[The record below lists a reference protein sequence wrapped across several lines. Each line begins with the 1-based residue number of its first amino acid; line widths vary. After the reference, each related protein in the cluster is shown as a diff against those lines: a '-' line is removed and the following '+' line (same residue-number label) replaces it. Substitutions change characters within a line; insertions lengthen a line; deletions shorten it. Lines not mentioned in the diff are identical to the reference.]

1 MLRIFLVA
9 SKLVRNYTNSRGR
22 FAMVKNFFQGGRGIL
37 YSKQA
42 NILSAATIVM
52 LAIAASRILGLLRNR
67 TFVHFFPPETLDSF
81 LAAFQLPDLIFE
93 VLIIGAMSSAFVPI
107 FSSYLAN
114 DKKKEAFF
122 LAGVALNII
131 LVFFLALSILIF
143 IFAHPI
149 YSFVAQGFT
158 PDKISQTVFFAR
170 ILLAAQM
177 FFAVSYL
184 LTAVLESNQRFLA
197 PAVAPLFYS
206 LSIIVSTI
214 LFAPTLGLLAPVLG
228 AVAGSFIHLV
238 IQLPLA
244 LELGFRPIFY
254 IDFKNPGVRSIVK
267 LAWPRVAEL
276 SFSQIKKLFDL
287 SMASLAAGGLT
298 YFRFADSLAALPV
311 GLFGLS
317 IAKASFPQL
326 SRQAAS
332 NMTGFKTTFFSSF
345 KEILFLVLPV
355 SVLLGVLRVPAVRLA
370 FGAAQFDWQDTVQTG
385 YAVSAFCVG
394 AFAYSLS
401 LLVARGFYALQ
412 DTMTPVKV
420 SVFSILINISLGLF
434 FILGLKL
441 PIWGLSLAYA
451 ISGIIQLIVLMG
463 LFSRR
468 VGGFAGCGI
477 GSSFAKMGFSAGVSG
492 LLMFILL
499 KIFDRSAWD
508 KKLSFLGQLGLGLPT
523 TFDHFVLDTR
533 YTLNLLILTL
543 VVALAGIMV
552 YFAVAYLLRVEELG
566 VLARAVRRFSR
577 KPRPPTL
584 IEKEETLVSSHTNGN

>member
-1 MLRIFLVA
+1 M
-9 SKLVRNYTNSRGR
+9 VR
-22 FAMVKNFFQGGRGIL
+22 NFFQGGKNLL

-42 NILSAATIVM
+42 NILSAAAIVM

-81 LAAFQLPDLIFE
+81 LAAFQLPDLILE
-93 VLIIGAMSSAFVPI
+93 VLIIGTMSSAFVPI
-107 FSSYLAN
+107 FSSYLAKE
-114 DKKKEAFF
+114 KKQEAWF

-131 LVFFLALSILIF
+131 LIFFLLLSIFIF

-149 YSFVAQGFT
+149 YSLVAQGFT

-197 PAVAPLFYS
+197 PAVAPLFYN
-206 LSIIVSTI
+206 LSIIIFTI

-228 AVAGSFIHLV
+228 AVAGSFIHLT

-254 IDFKNPGVRSIVK
+254 FDFKNPGVRNTIK
-267 LAWPRVAEL
+267 LAWPRIIEL
-276 SFSQIKKLFDL
+276 SFFQIKKFVDL
-287 SMASLAAGGLT
+287 SMASLIAGGLT

-317 IAKASFPQL
+317 IAKASLPQL
-326 SRQAAS
+326 SRQAGED
-332 NMTGFKTTFFSSF
+332 MQGFKATFSSSF

-355 SVLLGVLRVPAVRLA
+355 SVFLGVLRVPAVRLA
-370 FGAAQFDWQDTVQTG
+370 FGAAQFNWQDTVQTG
-385 YAVSAFCVG
+385 YALSAFCVG

-401 LLVARGFYALQ
+401 FLTARGFYALQ

-420 SVFSILINISLGLF
+420 SVFSILVNIGLGLF

-451 ISGIIQLIVLMG
+451 ISGIIQLIVLME
-463 LFSRR
+463 LLNRR
-468 VGGFAGCGI
+468 VGGFAGYGI
-477 GSSFAKMGFSAGVSG
+477 GSSFAKIGFSAGVSG
-492 LLMFILL
+492 LLMFVLL

-508 KKLSFLGQLGLGLPT
+508 KNLSFLGKLGLALPT
-523 TFDHFVLDTR
+523 TFDRFVLDTR
-533 YTLNLLILTL
+533 YVINLIYLTFF
-543 VVALAGIMV
+543 VALVGLLV
-552 YFAVAYLLRVEELG
+552 YILLAYILKVEELG
-566 VLARAVRRFSR
+566 ILAKSMRRVWR
-577 KPRPPTL
+577 KLPGLGKLAPR
-584 IEKEETLVSSHTNGN
+584 EETFVSSHTNGS

>member
-1 MLRIFLVA
+1 
-9 SKLVRNYTNSRGR
+9 
-22 FAMVKNFFQGGRGIL
+22 MVKNFFQGGRSIL

-67 TFVHFFPPETLDSF
+67 TFVHFFPPETLDLF
-81 LAAFQLPDLIFE
+81 LAAFHLPDLIFE
-93 VLIIGAMSSAFVPI
+93 VLIIGAMASAFVPV
-107 FSSYLAN
+107 FSSYLAK
-114 DKKKEAFF
+114 DKKQEAWF
-122 LAGVALNII
+122 LAGVTLNVIVI
-131 LVFFLALSILIF
+131 FFLVFSLFIF

-149 YSFVAQGFT
+149 YSLVAQGFT

-170 ILLAAQM
+170 ILLVAQM

-197 PAVAPLFYS
+197 PAVAPLFYNI
-206 LSIIVSTI
+206 SIIIFTF

-228 AVAGSFIHLV
+228 AVAGSFIHLI

-244 LELGFRPIFY
+244 LELGFRPVFF
-254 IDFKNPGVRSIVK
+254 IDLKNPGVRSIIK
-267 LAWPRVAEL
+267 LAWPRVIEL
-276 SFSQIKKLFDL
+276 SFVQVKKLVDL

-326 SRQAAS
+326 SRQAG
-332 NMTGFKTTFFSSF
+332 NDMQGFKATFSSSL
-345 KEILFLVLPV
+345 KEILFLVLPA
-355 SVLLGVLRVPAVRLA
+355 SVFLGVLRIPAVRLA

-401 LLVARGFYALQ
+401 LLLARGFYALQ

-420 SVFSILINISLGLF
+420 SVFSILINIPLGLF

-451 ISGIIQLIVLMG
+451 ISGIIQLVILMG

-468 VGGFAGCGI
+468 VGGFAGYGI
-477 GSSFAKMGFSAGVSG
+477 GSAFAKIGFSAGASG
-492 LLMFILL
+492 LTMFILL

-523 TFDHFVLDTR
+523 TFDRFVLDTR
-533 YTLNLLILTL
+533 YTLNLIWLTL
-543 VVALAGIMV
+543 LVAAIGLAV
-552 YFAVAYLLRVEELG
+552 YLLLAHLLRVDELRII
-566 VLARAVRRFSR
+566 AKSIRRFSG
-577 KPRPPTL
+577 KLPYFAK
-584 IEKEETLVSSHTNGN
+584 KEETFVSPPNGTP